1 MNILA
6 IGDVVGTFGCEFLRK
21 KLPQLKKQK
30 NIDICIVNGENSAQ
44 GNGILPQSANH
55 LLDSGADLITTGN
68 HSFRRFEI
76 YDKFDEEGFPLIRPA
91 NFHRTAPGKGY
102 YIIDKGFIQI
112 AVINLIGITYLE
124 NNENP
129 FECIDKVLEEVKHCK
144 IKILDFHAEATG
156 EKRAMG
162 FYLDG
167 RISAMFGTHTHVQ
180 TADEQILPNGTGYI
194 TDLGMT
200 GAVQS
205 VLGVTPKLVI
215 EKMKTNMPVRFENP
229 DGECK
234 MEGCIF
240 EIDNKTG
247 KTLSVERISVL

>member
-1 MNILA
+1 MKILA
-6 IGDVVGTFGCEFLRK
+6 VGDVVGTFGCEFLRK

-112 AVINLIGITYLE
+112 AVINLIGVAYLE

-129 FECIDKVLEEVKHCK
+129 FECIDRVLEEVKHCK

-205 VLGVTPKLVI
+205 VLGVTPNLVI

-247 KTLSVERISVL
+247 KTISVERISVL